1 MSATAT
7 AAPRT
12 RRIETKTIDE
22 VPVSGYKPLDAP
34 WEEFLARLADNPDLA
49 AITRVNLYRR
59 EPAANRGWLVEVQ
72 EPIDEKWIA
81 RNFGGGVYDVKIK
94 QKPDISH
101 YERGIV
107 ISGEPKGLQASAA
120 APAAAIPPKQLL
132 VAPRAYSH
140 QCAPPNVNWS

>member
-81 RNFGGGVYDVKIK
+81 RNFGGGSVRRAARSASLPSMSRIK
-94 QKPDISH
+94 RMFCRNH
-101 YERGIV
+101 R
-107 ISGEPKGLQASAA
+107 
-120 APAAAIPPKQLL
+120 
-132 VAPRAYSH
+132 
-140 QCAPPNVNWS
+140 